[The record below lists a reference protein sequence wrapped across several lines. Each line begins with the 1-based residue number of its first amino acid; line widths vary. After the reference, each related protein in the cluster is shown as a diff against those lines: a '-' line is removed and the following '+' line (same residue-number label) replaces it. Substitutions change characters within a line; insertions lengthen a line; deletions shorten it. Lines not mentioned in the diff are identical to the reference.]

1 MARNVGLERSERM
14 SYTLGLATMDNSAA
28 ALFQDARLVAA
39 IEEERLSRIKNDG
52 SFPHLAIAEVLD
64 IAGIRLSDVDTIA
77 VYWKPWQLG
86 TRAFGTLRKLA
97 TAPMARSSILA
108 RLTDMAG
115 GGAERD
121 GPPPGSWRDLFRLRK
136 ILTKHHGQ
144 TSAQIRF
151 IDHHLTHQLY
161 GEAMRDWDD
170 CLSLSYDGGGEQN
183 STVLTAVRGDRRQV
197 LSRHRWPNSLGHYYA
212 TFTGYLGFKM
222 LEGEYKLMGLAPYGQ
237 PRWRD
242 VILDEILQLEPDGR
256 YRLNTSLCDYHAA
269 LQGRFHPRLTE
280 LFGPPRAPDAPLT
293 EDHIDLATSL
303 QAAFEAAQTHVLSL
317 GQERNPDL
325 RRLVISGGSALNVT
339 ANGRLLQAGMFDEII
354 IPPAPHD
361 AGCAVGAALAVLA
374 DVEKPSVR
382 SPYLGRDYPA
392 AEIADA
398 IAEYCATPPPP
409 QPEDRLIETT
419 AQMLSEGKLVA
430 WFQGR
435 AEFGPRALGARS
447 FLADPRRDEIRQK
460 LNDKIKKRELFRPFA
475 PSVTEEAAPDHFA
488 LNQPSPYM
496 NIVADVIGTSIPA
509 VTHVDGTARVHTVS
523 REAHS
528 RYHALIAR
536 FGELTG
542 VPVLLN
548 TSFNIQE
555 PIVYSPRHALRTFA
569 ASGVDALVIGDHV
582 VTRGDLL

>member
-1 MARNVGLERSERM
+1 M

-28 ALFQDARLVAA
+28 ALFQGNRLVAA

-64 IAGIRLSDVDTIA
+64 IAGIGLSDITTVA
-77 VYWKPWQLG
+77 VYWKPWQLDV
-86 TRAFGTLRKLA
+86 RISGTLRKLVS
-97 TAPMARSSILA
+97 APLARGAILA
-108 RLTDMAG
+108 RLRDMAG
-115 GGAERD
+115 TGSARQD
-121 GPPPGSWRDLFRLRK
+121 PPPGSWRDLFRLRK
-136 ILTKHHGQ
+136 ILTSRHGP
-144 TSAQIRF
+144 TAARLCF
-151 IDHHLTHQLY
+151 IDHHDSHQLY

-170 CLSLSYDGGGEQN
+170 CLSLSYDGGGERN
-183 STVLTAVRGDRRQV
+183 STVLAAVRGGQRQV
-197 LSRHRWPNSLGHYYA
+197 LSQHRWPNSLGHYYA

-242 VILDEILQLEPDGR
+242 AILAEILRLEPEGR
-256 YRLNTSLCDYHAA
+256 YRLNTRICDYHAA
-269 LQGRFHPRLTE
+269 LQGRFHPRLRE
-280 LFGPPRAPDAPLT
+280 LFGPPRAPDAPPT
-293 EDHIDLATSL
+293 EAHIDLATSL
-303 QAAFEAAQTHVLSL
+303 QAAFEAAQAHVLSY
-317 GQERNPDL
+317 GQKLHPDL

-361 AGCAVGAALAVLA
+361 AGCAIGAALAVLPDA
-374 DVEKPSVR
+374 ERASIR
-382 SPYLGRDYPA
+382 SPYQGRDHSA
-392 AEIADA
+392 AEIAAA
-398 IAEYCATPPPP
+398 IAAYCQTPPQPL
-409 QPEDRLIETT
+409 PEDRLIETT
-419 AQMLSEGKLVA
+419 AQMLTEGKLIA

-447 FLADPRRDEIRQK
+447 FLADPRRDEIRET

-475 PSVTEEAAPDHFA
+475 PSVTEDAAPSFFKLD
-488 LNQPSPYM
+488 QPSPYM

-523 REAHS
+523 RDAHA
-528 RYHALIAR
+528 RYHALISR

-555 PIVYSPRHALRTFA
+555 PIVYSPEHALRTFA

-582 VTRGDLL
+582 ITREDLTCP

>member
-1 MARNVGLERSERM
+1 M

-28 ALFQDARLVAA
+28 ALFQGNRLVAA

-52 SFPHLAIAEVLD
+52 SFPHLAISEVLD
-64 IAGIRLSDVDTIA
+64 IAGIRLSNVDTIA
-77 VYWKPWQLG
+77 VYWKPWQLD
-86 TRAFGTLRKLA
+86 TRVSGTLRKLA
-97 TAPMARSSILA
+97 TAPLARAAILA
-108 RLTDMAG
+108 RLQDMAG
-115 GGAERD
+115 TGPARND
-121 GPPPGSWRDLFRLRK
+121 PPPGSWRDLFRLRK
-136 ILTKHHGQ
+136 ILTKHHGP
-144 TSAQIRF
+144 TSAHLHF
-151 IDHHLTHQLY
+151 IDHHHSHQLY
-161 GEAMRDWDD
+161 GEAMRDWNG
-170 CLSLSYDGGGEQN
+170 CLSLSYDGGGERN
-183 STVLTAVRGDRRQV
+183 STVLTAVRDGRRQV
-197 LSRHRWPNSLGHYYA
+197 VTCHRWPNSLGHYYA

-222 LEGEYKLMGLAPYGQ
+222 LEGEYKLMGLAPYGK

-242 VILDEILQLEPDGR
+242 TILTEVLQLEPEGR
-256 YRLNTSLCDYHAA
+256 YRLNTTICDYHAA
-269 LQGRFHPRLTE
+269 LQGRFHPRLKE

-293 EDHIDLATSL
+293 EEHIDLATSL
-303 QAAFEAAQTHVLSL
+303 QAAFEAVQTHVLSY
-317 GQERNPDL
+317 GKKRHPDL

-361 AGCAVGAALAVLA
+361 AGCAVGAALAVLPDA
-374 DVEKPSVR
+374 EKPSVR
-382 SPYLGRDYPA
+382 SPYQGRDYSA
-392 AEIADA
+392 AEIATA
-398 IAEYCATPPPP
+398 IAAHCRTPPPP
-409 QPEDRLIETT
+409 LPEHQLIETT
-419 AQMLSEGKLVA
+419 AQMLTEGRLIA

-447 FLADPRRDEIRQK
+447 FLADPRRDEIREK

-475 PSVTEEAAPDHFA
+475 PSVTEDGAPSLFA
-488 LNQPSPYM
+488 LDQPSPYM

-523 REAHS
+523 RDAHA

-542 VPVLLN
+542 VPALLN

-555 PIVYSPRHALRTFA
+555 PIVYSPEHALRTFA

-582 VTRGDLL
+582 LTREDLVCP